1 MIILNTKTGQTY
13 STIAEAARKTGA
25 SASGISRVV
34 TGQRQSA
41 GGYGWARIETPAA
54 AAPLVKAAAAAE
66 RRQKRESPARYERT
80 KAARAKSRK
89 KATQTRHKEA
99 AKAKQAQKA
108 AAAAPAKPK
117 RKRATPET
125 MIKRADTLE
134 KIKQLNTLRQKLKTK
149 FDEYGLESTKQDI
162 QRIDLLIKTI
172 AGDETAPGGYLR
184 ESKRFVSD
192 FSDVQLDNI
201 ADEIRG
207 TISEIT
213 VLSDTQ
219 LAKLYHQYKGTI
231 EKDRLQKYNDAYS
244 DFLEIIGQARELA
257 ARTTGDGEYKDIYES
272 VVPSAYR
279 VTDTQLV
286 DITKMIAAK
295 LKETDENG
303 AELPITQEWINEVL
317 KKWESELTKGGS
329 EYGEPPVFQTN
340 WD

>member
-34 TGQRQSA
+34 SGQRQSA

-117 RKRATPET
+117 RPRVPPELQ
-125 MIKRADTLE
+125 IKRADTLE
-134 KIKQLNTLRQKLKTK
+134 KIMQINELRRRLQA
-149 FDEYGLESTKQDI
+149 EYAATPLPSTREEI
-162 QRIDLLIKTI
+162 AMIDKIIATY
-172 AGDETAPGGYLR
+172 AGDETAPGGYLP
-184 ESKRFVSD
+184 ESKKFVSGYALPE
-192 FSDVQLDNI
+192 LDRMGQQI
-201 ADEIRG
+201 TE

-213 VLSDTQ
+213 VVSDKQLSKLFNDYRRNISKDTLEQ
-219 LAKLYHQYKGTI
+219 N
-231 EKDRLQKYNDAYS
+231 YNIYAG
-244 DFLEIIGQARELA
+244 FLEAIGMARELSG
-257 ARTTGDGEYKDIYES
+257 RTSGKGRYAEIYNAIINQAIDATPE
-272 VVPSAYR
+272 AI
-279 VTDTQLV
+279 LH
-286 DITKMIAAK
+286 
-295 LKETDENG
+295 
-303 AELPITQEWINEVL
+303 ITQEILQRDKENKAITKSWVKSVL
-317 KKWESELTKGGS
+317 KQWEKELGKGGKTES
-329 EYGEPPVFQTN
+329 DEPQIIIPN
-340 WD
+340 WGGN